1 MTRPTALAQVS
12 NDGGWVQDRNS
23 GDDVLTDRGY
33 IPKAG
38 GGIGRARWWM
48 GQRVMPLNKLGKFCM
63 DAVIFVF
70 FSFLTDNNKSSILA
84 MFIMSNM

>member
-48 GQRVMPLNKLGKFCM
+48 G
-63 DAVIFVF
+63 
-70 FSFLTDNNKSSILA
+70 
-84 MFIMSNM
+84 